1 MQKSTLEIIITVICV
16 LCYFLKSI
24 LISMKIVA
32 VQPEKKATADVDVQH
47 LGNQA
52 VIKIVCTRRHGHV
65 LRVLHALEE
74 CKVNVLQSNVTT
86 VGENSIH
93 FVTVEVNLTYH
104 SLQ

>member
-1 MQKSTLEIIITVICV
+1 MVFSKV
-16 LCYFLKSI
+16 
-24 LISMKIVA
+24 LISMKIVV

-93 FVTVEVNLTYH
+93 FITVEVNLTYY
-104 SLQ
+104 SLQQALSVIARRREHPLMPS